1 MVTTTIFAINI
12 HVNVELAFSR
22 SFQAVFFKTNNQ
34 LIMFQAE
41 ASKTKYAFL
50 LIKNYIKDWEDF
62 FFVFL
67 LLLLLFLGPLKRH
80 MDVPRLGVELEL

>member
-50 LIKNYIKDWEDF
+50 LIKNYIKD
-62 FFVFL
+62 
-67 LLLLLFLGPLKRH
+67 
-80 MDVPRLGVELEL
+80 